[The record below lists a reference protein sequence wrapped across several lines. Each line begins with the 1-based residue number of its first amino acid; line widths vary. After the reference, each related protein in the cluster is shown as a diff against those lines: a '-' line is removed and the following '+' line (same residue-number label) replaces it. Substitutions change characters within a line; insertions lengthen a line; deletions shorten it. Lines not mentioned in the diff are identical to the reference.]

1 VLVNCNLKDE
11 KEVKIKKE
19 DWKKQ
24 INVYS
29 NLQCIDPMDVAR
41 ACRTCH
47 VTVKCQRRW
56 KKERN
61 AVPFLAWRFRVK

>member
-29 NLQCIDPMDVAR
+29 NISSMY
-41 ACRTCH
+41 
-47 VTVKCQRRW
+47 
-56 KKERN
+56 
-61 AVPFLAWRFRVK
+61 